1 MPAILNDTCL
11 TTVVQNISGGEVIA
25 SFLPPHGRR
34 IAAGEKIVFEGDLMA
49 QLAGDHRAS
58 PSRIRAL
65 RNALGL
71 QGNAAVLQIERSPTP
86 FMYDETLDVT
96 KTVKI
101 DNNSVSAAD
110 PCTGAYSSSL

>member
-1 MPAILNDTCL
+1 MSAILNDTCL
-11 TTVVQNISGGEVIA
+11 TTVVQNISGGEIIA

-34 IAAGEKIVFEGDLMA
+34 LAAGEKIVIEGDLMA
-49 QLAGDHRAS
+49 ILAGDNRTA

-86 FMYDETLDVT
+86 FLYDETLDVT
-96 KTVKI
+96 KTIKV
-101 DNNSVSAAD
+101 DNNTVSAAD
-110 PCTGAYSSSL
+110 ACTGAYSSSL